1 MTKNRFI
8 TLTIATAMALLLPHA
23 AISRSTRIDV
33 PVMIKAYPEG
43 DACGSGEIVGLDP
56 KGDGFL
62 SVRSGPGGSQYTE
75 IDRLYNGD
83 QVYICGDKGPWQ
95 AIVYSPDRALGATC
109 GVTKNWSTDQ
119 AYTGPCRQGWIHSRY
134 LKATA
139 G

>member
-1 MTKNRFI
+1 MTKNKFI
-8 TLTIATAMALLLPHA
+8 AMAMSMA
-23 AISRSTRIDV
+23 ATFLTPAAAMSRSAKIDV
-33 PVMIKAYPEG
+33 PVMITASESS
-43 DACGSGEIVGLDP
+43 ACGSGEIVGLDP

-83 QVYICGDKGPWQ
+83 EVYICGDQGPWQ
-95 AIVYSPDRALGATC
+95 AIVYMPDRQLSSHC
-109 GVTKNWSTDQ
+109 GVVKSWSTSQ
-119 AYTGPCRQGWIHSRY
+119 AYTGPCRSGWIHSRY